1 MKLTV
6 SVFNP
11 DHPVMNAAWD
21 WGIRDY
27 TTEPNLDQ
35 PFRIACVPVL
45 YDDPGSY
52 NYYPPMADIDLSPY
66 DLVLLSDI
74 EYTDYTKIY
83 EWAGRKQIQT
93 FALAVGGLFD
103 HLPVNPDQTVYRPWW
118 MKNVM
123 NLNQDYC
130 APDFETD
137 RPLLFD
143 VLLGTRRPH
152 RDYVMLQFQKHRPL
166 LDRSIVCYRDV
177 FTPGKIPLDS
187 AKANAEHHAKIA
199 AMFPGQNLQWP
210 YVSKNLDPDWEVAEV
225 ITNTVSQTVPAKIY
239 QQTWYSVIC
248 ETVYQSDTFF
258 MAEKFTK
265 TVLACRPFVLFGA
278 AGYINRLQQ
287 LGFKTFGSVI
297 DESYDL
303 DEIAETRYRS
313 AWAQVLSLSQQDP
326 IDVYQTLKPVLLHN
340 LQHLEVLWQQTVA
353 DRQQLLCKK
362 IPAEFI
368 QSVEASADKSFQQ

>member
-6 SVFNP
+6 SVFTP
-11 DHPVMNAAWD
+11 DHPVMNTALD

-93 FALAVGGLFD
+93 FALAVGGLFK

-118 MKNVM
+118 MNNVM

-130 APDFETD
+130 APDFKTD
-137 RPLLFD
+137 RLFLFD

-177 FTPGKIPLDS
+177 FTPGKIPLDG
-187 AKANAEHHAKIA
+187 AKANAKRHAKIA
-199 AMFPGQNLQWP
+199 AMFPDQDLQWP
-210 YVSKNLDPDWEVAEV
+210 YVSKNLDPDWEVAKV

-248 ETVYQSDTFF
+248 ETESSGNAFF
-258 MAEKFTK
+258 AAEKFTK
-265 TVLACRPFVLFGA
+265 TVLGHRPFVLFGA
-278 AGYINRLQQ
+278 PFYLHTLRQ

-297 DESYDL
+297 DENYDYMSI
-303 DEIAETRYRS
+303 DETRYKM
-313 AWAQVLSLSQQDP
+313 AWAEVLSLSQQDP
-326 IDVYQTLKPVLLHN
+326 VKVYQTLQPVFAHN
-340 LQHLEVLWQQTVA
+340 RSRIDSLWQETLVA
-353 DRQQLLCKK
+353 RTDLLKKK
-362 IPAEFI
+362 IPNQYIIE
-368 QSVEASADKSFQQ
+368 D